1 MKNLTIIIAIIF
13 VSLLSSCKKG
23 DEPMPSNTN
32 NDMIT
37 LCHTNNDGTK
47 TTLTV
52 PKDSVN
58 NHLKHGDTFGVCS
71 PF

>member
-1 MKNLTIIIAIIF
+1 MKNLIILIAIIF
-13 VSLLSSCKKG
+13 IALFSSCKKG
-23 DEPMPSNTN
+23 DEPTPSNTN

-37 LCHTNNDGTK
+37 LCHTNSDGTH

-52 PKDSVN
+52 VRDSVN